1 MLPRA
6 HRAASN
12 IRRVEVGEVAWIAT
26 DLVPSVPTL
35 GGVGGVGAPGHP
47 GFFPL
52 CESSDPIK
60 ARARECP
67 A

>member
-47 GFFPL
+47 GGERWRNGEGGKTTTMTAKK
-52 CESSDPIK
+52 C
-60 ARARECP
+60 
-67 A
+67 